1 MLLIIIPLCLEEEDK
16 DGDHEEYYVF
26 GPKSPVTN
34 KRMSLAVI
42 NDKINDS
49 DDDDDDDDDDSHEY
63 LKLMPLTNN
72 NSTNQ
77 K

>member
-1 MLLIIIPLCLEEEDK
+1 MLLIIIPLCLEEEDE
-16 DGDHEEYYVF
+16 DGNHEEYYVF

-49 DDDDDDDDDDSHEY
+49 DDDDDDDDDSHEY